1 MSELDT
7 ERDSMSNKGQKL
19 YKFVIS
25 GGPCAGKTT
34 AMERLPI
41 YLTERGFRVFT
52 VPEAA
57 TMAWLNGARFA
68 DIEKPECAYAFQQ
81 FVIRTQMQLEDS
93 FMNFARSTGKDAILL
108 CDRGT
113 MDGSAY
119 VSKEEF
125 GKLLAEVGLDEIT
138 ARDQRYNAVYH
149 LVTAADGAEAF
160 YSLANNKGR
169 SEDMEAAKGQ
179 DRRTQEVWTGHPRH
193 FIIDNRNTFEQ
204 KIERLISLISMQVG
218 LPSLARKAF
227 KYLIRR
233 PDISQLPG
241 VEVFDVEKIILA
253 KSFSTEED
261 GSHQYEEDCEGE
273 FDGQRGGRGE
283 ADVDIEASA
292 TATTTPTPTAPEVGS
307 RGAGQVLYSFIRR
320 RSQNSSHSYG
330 LTTVKRLQNGEVV
343 ELKNVITSRVY
354 EFLKRTAADKTR
366 RTMLQKRYYF
376 LYKKQSFQL
385 YEHLF
390 ENSLD
395 TPVAAP
401 EPAPA
406 TTAAAET
413 GSGGGGIATDSPKG
427 LSRGLTMNS
436 GTRGFQIPST
446 TSSSLLTAL
455 EGDLW
460 TLYCQ
465 CQGECPEFP
474 PFITV
479 EHEVTNEDDGKF
491 SAYNLSRINK
501 NAASRAGSIVE

>member
-1 MSELDT
+1 MT
-7 ERDSMSNKGQKL
+7 ERDSLSEKGQKL

-57 TMAWLNGARFA
+57 TMAWLNGARFG
-68 DIEKPECAYAFQQ
+68 DIEDPKCAYAFQQ

-149 LVTAADGAEAF
+149 LVTAADGAEPF

-169 SEDMEAAKGQ
+169 SEDLEAAKAQ

-218 LPSLARKAF
+218 LPSLARKAH
-227 KYLIRR
+227 KYLIHP
-233 PDISQLPG
+233 PDVTTLPG

-253 KSFSTEED
+253 KSFSADPADQQDEALLVEEAVGVTGTD
-261 GSHQYEEDCEGE
+261 SH
-273 FDGQRGGRGE
+273 R
-283 ADVDIEASA
+283 
-292 TATTTPTPTAPEVGS
+292 
-307 RGAGQVLYSFIRR
+307 AGKVLYSFIRKR
-320 RSQNSSHSYG
+320 TQNKSHSYG
-330 LTTVKRLQNGEVV
+330 LTTVKQLENGEVV

-354 EFLKRTAADKTR
+354 DFLKRTASDKTR
-366 RTMLQKRYYF
+366 HVMLQKRYYF
-376 LYKKQSFQL
+376 LWNKQSFQL
-385 YEHLF
+385 YEHLY
-390 ENSLD
+390 EGL
-395 TPVAAP
+395 PQVQPEVAAQQ
-401 EPAPA
+401 A
-406 TTAAAET
+406 
-413 GSGGGGIATDSPKG
+413 GSPDS
-427 LSRGLTMNS
+427 SLTMGS
-436 GTRGFQIPST
+436 GTRGFQIPSP

-465 CQGECPEFP
+465 CQGERPEFP
-474 PFITV
+474 PFIRV
-479 EHEVTNEDDGKF
+479 AHEVTTADDDKF
-491 SAYNLSRINK
+491 SAYNLSRIK
-501 NAASRAGSIVE
+501 GYTSRSGSIVD

>member
-1 MSELDT
+1 MSELMS
-7 ERDSMSNKGQKL
+7 ERDSLPEKGQKL

-34 AMERLPI
+34 AMERLPV

-57 TMAWLNGARFA
+57 TMAWLNGARFS
-68 DIEKPECAYAFQQ
+68 DIEDPKCAYAFQQ

-125 GKLLAEVGLDEIT
+125 GLLLAEVGLDEIT

-169 SEDMEAAKGQ
+169 SEDLEAAKGQ

-218 LPSLARKAF
+218 LPSLARKAH
-227 KYLIRR
+227 KCLIQR
-233 PDISQLPG
+233 PDISALPG

-253 KSFSTEED
+253 KSFSVEGNQDVSAEEEEEQESTE
-261 GSHQYEEDCEGE
+261 GT
-273 FDGQRGGRGE
+273 R
-283 ADVDIEASA
+283 
-292 TATTTPTPTAPEVGS
+292 P
-307 RGAGQVLYSFIRR
+307 AGKVLYSFIRK
-320 RSQNSSHSYG
+320 RSQNMSHSYG
-330 LTTVKRLQNGEVV
+330 LTTVKKLENGEVV

-354 EFLKRTAADKTR
+354 DFLKRTASDKTR
-366 RTMLQKRYYF
+366 HVMLQKRYYF
-376 LYKKQSFQL
+376 LWNKQSFQL

-390 ENSLD
+390 ENVPEAEL
-395 TPVAAP
+395 VKAP
-401 EPAPA
+401 DSP
-406 TTAAAET
+406 T
-413 GSGGGGIATDSPKG
+413 GSSARVRT
-427 LSRGLTMNS
+427 RNS
-436 GTRGFQIPST
+436 GTRGFQIPTS
-446 TSSSLLTAL
+446 TSSSLLTAM

-465 CQGECPEFP
+465 CQGERPEFP
-474 PFITV
+474 PFIQV
-479 EHEVTNEDDGKF
+479 EHEVTTEDDGKF
-491 SAYNLSRINK
+491 SAYNLSKIK
-501 NAASRAGSIVE
+501 GCTSRSGSIVD